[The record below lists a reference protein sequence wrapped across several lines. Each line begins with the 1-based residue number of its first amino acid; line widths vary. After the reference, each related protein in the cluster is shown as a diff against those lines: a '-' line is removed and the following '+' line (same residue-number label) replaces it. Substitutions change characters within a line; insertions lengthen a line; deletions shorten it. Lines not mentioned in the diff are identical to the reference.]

1 MTAGW
6 CSRTVRAAVF
16 AAVCVLLAALA
27 HEVMSGGR
35 VPAWALAAGAAATGA
50 AGWCLA
56 GRERGPAL
64 IVPVVVGA
72 QAVLHAAFS
81 YARSAA
87 ESGGGAPDTM
97 PGMDMGGGASVA
109 SMGGMGT
116 GGGASV
122 ASMAGMDMGGG
133 NSVASMAGMDMG
145 GGASVA
151 SMAGMDMGGGASVAS
166 MGGMGTGGG
175 NSVASMA
182 GMDMGGGASV
192 ASMGGTGTG
201 GGASVAS
208 MAGMDMSGHGS
219 MGGMHMGHA
228 AGGSSSLGMLGAHL
242 LAALLCGLWLAYGE
256 RAAFRILRAVG
267 ARLAAPLRLLLP
279 PPPSPHHTRPRFG
292 RPRSDRAPRLLPLV
306 HTITSRGPPVGTAV
320 A

>member
-109 SMGGMGT
+109 SMGGTGT
-116 GGGASV
+116 
-122 ASMAGMDMGGG
+122 
-133 NSVASMAGMDMG
+133 G

-201 GGASVAS
+201 GGNSVAS
-208 MAGMDMSGHGS
+208 MAGMDMGGGNSVATMAGMDMSGHGS

-228 AGGSSSLGMLGAHL
+228 AGGSPSLGMLGAHL
-242 LAALLCGLWLAYGE
+242 LAALLCGLWLAHGE

-267 ARLAAPLRLLLP
+267 ARLAAPLRLLLV

-320 A
+320 V

>member
-6 CSRTVRAAVF
+6 CARTVRAAVF

-35 VPAWALAAGAAATGA
+35 VPGWALAAGAAATGA

-81 YARSAA
+81 YARSAG

-97 PGMDMGGGASVA
+97 PGMHMSGGNSVA
-109 SMGGMGT
+109 SIGEMGT
-116 GGGASV
+116 GGGNSL
-122 ASMAGMDMGGG
+122 ASMAGMDMGGHG
-133 NSVASMAGMDMG
+133 SIGGMDMG
-145 GGASVA
+145 
-151 SMAGMDMGGGASVAS
+151 D
-166 MGGMGTGGG
+166 
-175 NSVASMA
+175 
-182 GMDMGGGASV
+182 
-192 ASMGGTGTG
+192 
-201 GGASVAS
+201 
-208 MAGMDMSGHGS
+208 HGS
-219 MGGMHMGHA
+219 LGGMHMGHA
-228 AGGSSSLGMLGAHL
+228 AGGSPSVGMLGAHL
-242 LAALLCGLWLAYGE
+242 LAALLCGLWLAHGE
-256 RAAFRILRAVG
+256 RAAFRVLRAVG
-267 ARLAAPLRLLLP
+267 ARLAAPLRLLLVP
-279 PPPSPHHTRPRFG
+279 PPGPHHPRPRFG